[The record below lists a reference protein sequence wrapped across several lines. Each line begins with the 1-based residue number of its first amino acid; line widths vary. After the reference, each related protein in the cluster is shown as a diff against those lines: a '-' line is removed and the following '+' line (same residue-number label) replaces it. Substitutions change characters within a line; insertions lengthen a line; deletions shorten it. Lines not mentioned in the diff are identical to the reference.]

1 MQRTRSHSN
10 HKPPTGRYRLALHRG
25 RWVVEEG
32 DVAAECPDGK
42 DTRAEERVYTKTE
55 TPMLRHVANADV
67 HE

>member
-25 RWVVEEG
+25 RWVEEEG
-32 DVAAECPDGK
+32 DAAVECPDGK
-42 DTRAEERVYTKTE
+42 DTRAEESVYTKTE
-55 TPMLRHVANADV
+55 TPMLRHVADADV